1 MVGYVVTIQHEETV
15 DDMSYPCINFAFET
29 MSSMFTFLD
38 SALTSGQDTLVI
50 TVRKFTIINEENG
63 NG

>member
-15 DDMSYPCINFAFET
+15 DDMRYPCISFAFET

-38 SALTSGQDTLVI
+38 SALTSGQDSLVI
-50 TVRKFTIINEENG
+50 TVRKFAIINEENG